1 MQNGADMNNV
11 LVLNASYEI
20 LNITRWQ
27 RALCLIF
34 AGKAEVLETGD
45 ISVHSPS
52 IEVRL
57 PSVIR
62 MRHYVRKPRILV
74 PVSRNNILMRDR
86 YTCQYCGLVKKPSD
100 LTIDHVMPRSL
111 GGESYW
117 ENLVAACKKCNSKK
131 GNRTPEMAG
140 MKLRKKPR
148 APQFIPSLQI
158 NYRDDWEK
166 YILYAAPINSRT
178 AVN

>member
-1 MQNGADMNNV
+1 MDNV

-34 AGKAEVLETGD
+34 SGKAEILETSGR
-45 ISVHSPS
+45 SVHSPS
-52 IEVRL
+52 IEVEL

-100 LTIDHVMPRSL
+100 LTIDHVTPRSL
-111 GGESYW
+111 GGDSCW
-117 ENLVAACKKCNSKK
+117 ENLVAACKRCNSKK
-131 GNRTPEMAG
+131 GNRTPEMAH
-140 MKLRKKPR
+140 MNLRKKPR
-148 APQFIPSLQI
+148 APQFTPSLQI
-158 NYRDDWEK
+158 NYREDWEK
-166 YILYAAPINSRT
+166 YIPYAMPAKVT
-178 AVN
+178 AAAN